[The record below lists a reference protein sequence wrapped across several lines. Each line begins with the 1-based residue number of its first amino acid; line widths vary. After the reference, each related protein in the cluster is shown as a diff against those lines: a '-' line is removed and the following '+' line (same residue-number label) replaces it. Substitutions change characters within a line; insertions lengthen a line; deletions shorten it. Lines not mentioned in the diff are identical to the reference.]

1 MRAHV
6 IDNGVVVNTVEV
18 ETLDALPGLVAVQ
31 GSEGIGWGYDGSS
44 FTPPAPTPEPIPKEV
59 TMRQAR
65 LALLDAG
72 LLSSVQ
78 TAINSLQ
85 EPAKTKAQIEWDYSN
100 ALQRDNSFVSVLG
113 VVLGLNEAALDS
125 LFIAASK
132 L

>member
-1 MRAHV
+1 M
-6 IDNGVVVNTVEV
+6 DNLITFV
-18 ETLDALPGLVAVQ
+18 L
-31 GSEGIGWGYDGSS
+31 
-44 FTPPAPTPEPIPKEV
+44 PAPACPNEV

-78 TAINSLQ
+78 TAINNLQ

-113 VVLGLNEAALDS
+113 AALGLNETALDS